1 MVKVLFGVPEIYYRC
16 RFPVVRGPVIQ
27 KKDWMMKKLWMFG
40 LSLALGV
47 GMSQAARQMEWLNR
61 GLVAVKKKHLAD

>member
-1 MVKVLFGVPEIYYRC
+1 
-16 RFPVVRGPVIQ
+16 
-27 KKDWMMKKLWMFG
+27 MKKLWMFG

-61 GLVAVKKKHLAD
+61 GLAAPAGTEVGMVVYAEIDVKYAVFV